1 MSTGRGRGG
10 GAAAAAGGVGG
21 GRVGR
26 AGIASNSG
34 VQIPASALKVVQSL
48 KEIVRNSDDEIYSM
62 LKICNMDLNE
72 TVQRLLNDGM
82 FLFCLSTSRFGFD
95 LGVYVFKDLGALYWR
110 LTHFHTL
117 GFVFIFG
124 CPSKDAF
131 LVCFLSCLHWAV
143 CGCHLWPRLN
153 CTIM

>member
-10 GAAAAAGGVGG
+10 VGGAAAAGGVGG

-26 AGIASNSG
+26 TGIGSNSG

-95 LGVYVFKDLGALYWR
+95 FGVYLFKDLGAL
-110 LTHFHTL
+110 
-117 GFVFIFG
+117 
-124 CPSKDAF
+124 
-131 LVCFLSCLHWAV
+131 
-143 CGCHLWPRLN
+143 
-153 CTIM
+153 

>member
-10 GAAAAAGGVGG
+10 GGGGGAAAAAAAAVAGGVGG

-26 AGIASNSG
+26 TGIASSSG

-95 LGVYVFKDLGALYWR
+95 LGVYLLKDLGAL
-110 LTHFHTL
+110 
-117 GFVFIFG
+117 
-124 CPSKDAF
+124 
-131 LVCFLSCLHWAV
+131 
-143 CGCHLWPRLN
+143 
-153 CTIM
+153 